1 MFEDKMTKKINE
13 NVLLKYGARHFAYT
27 LKNCFARKRTCKIET
42 GKNLG
47 RVYKWCSFF
56 FCVAWEAFKRKNRNI
71 LVFYQYWGC
80 VVKKKFLCL
89 NDQAYN
95 SLIHFYIHCS

>member
-27 LKNCFARKRTCKIET
+27 LKNCFARKRTYKIET

-47 RVYKWCSFF
+47 RVYKWCSSF
-56 FCVAWEAFKRKNRNI
+56 FCVAWEAFKIKEQKYIGLLPILGGGEYPLTNI
-71 LVFYQYWGC
+71 FP
-80 VVKKKFLCL
+80 FF
-89 NDQAYN
+89 
-95 SLIHFYIHCS
+95 S

>member
-42 GKNLG
+42 EKI
-47 RVYKWCSFF
+47 
-56 FCVAWEAFKRKNRNI
+56 WEGFTNGA
-71 LVFYQYWGC
+71 LHSSV
-80 VVKKKFLCL
+80 
-89 NDQAYN
+89 
-95 SLIHFYIHCS
+95 